1 MIDTR
6 SKIFRIGFFIGILLF
21 VSANISSYYRMPTE
35 SSIDDGFVDF
45 GIPFKLY
52 AYGGFWTHSVI
63 LWDGLLT
70 DILIAVCVS
79 IILGW
84 AFEKLFMNRSR
95 LS

>member
-1 MIDTR
+1 MR
-6 SKIFRIGFFIGILLF
+6 SKTFRIGFFIGMLLF
-21 VSANISSYYRMPTE
+21 VSANIYSYYRMPNE
-35 SSIDDGFVDF
+35 SSMDDGFVDF

-63 LWDGLLT
+63 LWDGLLA

-84 AFEKLFMNRSR
+84 AFEKSFVNGSR
-95 LS
+95 LP